1 MMQLLLIR
9 FLKTFSKAGMPY
21 MRLPY
26 IIKSDNA
33 LGEYKNKTASFPL
46 RDIAN
51 IYDAKFIQIYGA
63 ESQRKELIDAMS
75 SFGAK
80 SVLLPDIAIMN
91 MGFPNNREISNH
103 LNFHRDQLM
112 NYSHVDADDVDS
124 KHASK
129 GK

>member
-1 MMQLLLIR
+1 
-9 FLKTFSKAGMPY
+9 MPY

-33 LGEYKNKTASFPL
+33 LVEYKNEIASFPL

-63 ESQRKELIDAMS
+63 ESHRKDLINAMS
-75 SFGAK
+75 NFGAK
-80 SVLLPDIAIMN
+80 SNLLPDIAIMN